1 MSAIPATEDEER
13 GSGAARDRVPV
24 PGGIRPAGPVGP
36 PRGAWIVLVLAVVVG
51 AGAGVGSIVFRWCI
65 QAFTRLLSGHSDYA
79 ASPGAANPHVPWLG
93 PYFVLLAP
101 VVGGLLYGPL
111 VNR

>member
-1 MSAIPATEDEER
+1 MSAIPAALDSKHPTGDR
-13 GSGAARDRVPV
+13 ASG
-24 PGGIRPAGPVGP
+24 PAPA
-36 PRGAWIVLVLAVVVG
+36 PRLKGLRNASWTVMALAVVVG

-65 QAFTRLLSGHSDYA
+65 QTFTRLLSGHSDYA